1 MVYSRSVYEPDPEPT
16 MLPILSAD
24 VGTKLYPP
32 QLALICADKRA
43 DVLSEKVYA
52 YYLHYLVRGKM
63 AENYMAL
70 YNRVL
75 NTGSASVEKK

>member
-32 QLALICADKRA
+32 QLALICADKEIPFH
-43 DVLSEKVYA
+43 S
-52 YYLHYLVRGKM
+52 
-63 AENYMAL
+63 AL
-70 YNRVL
+70 KFV
-75 NTGSASVEKK
+75 VKP

>member
-1 MVYSRSVYEPDPEPT
+1 M
-16 MLPILSAD
+16 
-24 VGTKLYPP
+24 
-32 QLALICADKRA
+32 DKRA